1 MVAGRPSR
9 ELSASEQGALRD
21 LLTDERASTL
31 ATIATLASTWDDIVA
46 SSADVATDDE
56 HDPDGA
62 TIAFERAHVQSLL
75 DQARTRLDDLDHAL
89 DRLTSGVYGICAHC
103 GDPIPLDR
111 LRARPAA
118 TTCVACAPRTR

>member
-21 LLTDERASTL
+21 LLTEERANTV
-31 ATIATLASTWDDIVA
+31 ATIATLTRTWDDIVA

-62 TIAFERAHVQSLL
+62 TVAFERAHVQSLL
-75 DQARTRLDDLDHAL
+75 DQAKTRLNDLDQAL
-89 DRLTSGVYGICAHC
+89 DRLTGGTYGICAHC
-103 GDPIPLDR
+103 ANPIPLDR
-111 LRARPAA
+111 LRARPVA
-118 TTCVACAPRTR
+118 TTCVRC